1 MEDLTS
7 IMPVMTDLNELNCCD
22 EEEYKDGETEFGT
35 LVGESRESFLS
46 ESIFCSGSPSTL
58 PLTQAF

>member
-35 LVGESRESFLS
+35 
-46 ESIFCSGSPSTL
+46 
-58 PLTQAF
+58 